1 MNTNY
6 AETGVRVGLRK
17 VGNDVHLDLE
27 TDAGKAS
34 LVIDDSKSVYSA
46 LHAVKDELA
55 MLVSKTVDS
64 ILSFVHRT
72 DPAPALLSDIDEA
85 HGRAILEDAARAPAL
100 PSLSVT
106 SEIDGAHAAALLED
120 EARSLGLISAGAAA
134 AVLDGKQVATK
145 VEGPRRSNPPSD
157 VYEGRIDPSKVWDL
171 QKLAADVPITTPTGE
186 KPAA

>member
-34 LVIDDSKSVYSA
+34 VVFDDTKSVYSA
-46 LHAVKDELA
+46 LHLVKDELA
-55 MLVSKTVDS
+55 LLVSKTVDS

-72 DPAPALLSDIDEA
+72 EP
-85 HGRAILEDAARAPAL
+85 APAL
-100 PSLSVT
+100 PSLPIT

-120 EARSLGLISAGAAA
+120 EARSLGLFGPRAVNEKPSDPNDPRAGVALISAGDAA
-134 AVLDGKQVATK
+134 AVLDGKQVATP
-145 VEGPRRSNPPSD
+145 VVQPEP
-157 VYEGRIDPSKVWDL
+157 
-171 QKLAADVPITTPTGE
+171 VPITTPTGE